1 MDMEISFPGG
11 LRVDARLGDTHIPTD
26 QPAQA
31 GGGGSAPSPF
41 LLFLGSIGTCAG
53 IYVLQFCRQRGIPT
67 DDIRIIQHHEARA
80 LTNMIGKVTL
90 EIQVPPSFP
99 QRYLKTLE
107 KVAAQCAVKKHLENP
122 PEFATTTTVV
132 GEESETAAQA

>member
-11 LRVDARLGDTHIPTD
+11 LRVDARLGDIVIPTD

-67 DDIRIIQHHEARA
+67 EGVRIIQHHEARP
-80 LTNMIGKVTL
+80 LSNLIGKVTL

-99 QRYLKTLE
+99 TRYLKTLE
-107 KVAAQCAVKKHLENP
+107 KVASQCAVKKHLENP

-132 GEESETAAQA
+132 GEAVQAAV

>member
-67 DDIRIIQHHEARA
+67 EDIRIIQHHEARA
-80 LTNMIGKVTL
+80 MTNMIGKVTL

-132 GEESETAAQA
+132 GDSSDTSARA

>member
-1 MDMEISFPGG
+1 MNLEIGFPGG
-11 LRVDARLGDTHIPTD
+11 LRVDARLGDIHIPTD
-26 QPAQA
+26 QPVQG

-67 DDIRIIQHHEARA
+67 EDIKIIQHHEARPYS
-80 LTNMIGKVTL
+80 NMIGKVTL

-99 QRYLKTLE
+99 TKYLGTLE
-107 KVAAQCAVKKHLENP
+107 KVASQCAVKKHLENP

-132 GEESETAAQA
+132 ESDQD

>member
-1 MDMEISFPGG
+1 MNMEISFPGG
-11 LRVDARLGDTHIPTD
+11 LRVDAQLGGLTIPTD
-26 QPAQA
+26 QPVMA

-67 DDIRIIQHHEARA
+67 DDIKIIQHHENRPG
-80 LTNMIGKVTL
+80 TNMIGRVTL

-99 QRYLKTLE
+99 ERYRTTLQ
-107 KVAAQCAVKKHLENP
+107 KVAAQCAVKKHLELP
-122 PEFATTTTVV
+122 PELITTTTVV
-132 GEESETAAQA
+132 GEEGARAAV